1 MKSLTEFI
9 MEAGRGAAGSMSY
22 KLDPVA
28 QTIVNKADMDKLYQ
42 QIKDNIKNIC
52 KYDGELM
59 DMEDTGYDWKHTWE
73 YYESNGERMVFMGF
87 HIAPKVEDREI
98 VVDALNKFFDKQYSI
113 KAGNNTGGLTD
124 AVSIKPS
131 KDFKFNLPSVA
142 TLLVACTEDSV
153 PIFYIAININDIPDV
168 WNKFNGNIMDFH
180 FKKFGIPGGIND
192 AAGRT
197 LQEGDIVAFM
207 RRAGTGGMEMG
218 VVQSVAKKRVVINT
232 EVRNT
237 VTLDGS
243 QVCLVQRG
251 SNVVS

>member
-1 MKSLTEFI
+1 

-87 HIAPKVEDREI
+87 HIAPKVEDREM
-98 VVDALNKFFDKQYSI
+98 VVDALNKFFAKQYSI
-113 KAGNNTGGLTD
+113 KAGNNAGGLT
-124 AVSIKPS
+124 
-131 KDFKFNLPSVA
+131 
-142 TLLVACTEDSV
+142 
-153 PIFYIAININDIPDV
+153 
-168 WNKFNGNIMDFH
+168 MDFN